1 MATLSGIQTDG
12 VDDVDARCDDGIG
25 VADLL
30 LPELDDSSASCWFAS
45 LAHTRLA
52 LGVPFF
58 LGEANRFPRATC
70 GSCLASPPG
79 KCLLQILE

>member
-30 LPELDDSSASCWFAS
+30 LPELDDSSAVGLLPL
-45 LAHTRLA
+45 LAHA
-52 LGVPFF
+52 
-58 LGEANRFPRATC
+58 
-70 GSCLASPPG
+70 
-79 KCLLQILE
+79 